1 MVFVSLRSSIRSLN
15 TVAAVAAL
23 AAAGAAGAQPTPEG
37 FLCCNLRTDG
47 SWISDINY
55 EESHKKMIAV
65 GTPVKVTGYG
75 RYRVRVELDGSKQ
88 AIGNDYSRT
97 IDMEAFMKRYV
108 VAEDPKAKIAKFPP
122 KIQEAI
128 KTARLTPG
136 MTREQV
142 IMSVGWPVTSENPNL
157 DAKIWRMW
165 LWSFSEFQVVFG
177 DDGRVKE
184 ITTDPQTRVKVVMD

>member
-1 MVFVSLRSSIRSLN
+1 MLP
-15 TVAAVAAL
+15 AAMRYLIQGL
-23 AAAGAAGAQPTPEG
+23 AAAIAMVAATSAHAQPTPTG

-55 EESHKKMIAV
+55 EESHKTMIPV

-75 RYRVRVELDGSKQ
+75 RYRVRVEISGKNQ

-97 IDMEAFMKRYV
+97 LDLEAFMKRYV
-108 VAEDPKAKIAKFPP
+108 VADDPNAKIASFPP
-122 KIQEAI
+122 KIQQAI
-128 KTARLTPG
+128 KTARLRPG

-142 IMSVGWPVTSENPNL
+142 IMSVGWPVTSENPNV
-157 DAKIWRMW
+157 DAKLWRMW

-177 DDGRVKE
+177 DDGKVKE
-184 ITTDPQTRVKVVMD
+184 INTDPATRVKIVME